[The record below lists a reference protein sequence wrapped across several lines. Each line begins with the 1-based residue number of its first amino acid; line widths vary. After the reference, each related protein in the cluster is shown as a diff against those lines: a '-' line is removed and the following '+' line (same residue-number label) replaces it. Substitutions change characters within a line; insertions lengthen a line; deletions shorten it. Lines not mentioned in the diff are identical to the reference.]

1 MITLNE
7 KAKKVL
13 TIVGIVIAVVFLWG
27 VFNLF
32 TGKTNNVLRKSSS
45 NLNTAGISSKGF
57 DGSMGLAN
65 PMADDFTSDSSPM
78 MMEENFSESA
88 VESSIPVDKKII
100 KNGSL
105 NLKVEKTETA
115 VQKISEIVKKQG
127 GEVFSTD
134 FFERVKGQKS
144 GSLTVKVPVEKFED
158 TIAKI
163 KETAT
168 QVISESTSGQD
179 VMEQYSDLQIQVKN
193 KKAEEESFVKILE
206 RAGEIEDVLKV
217 TQQIAR
223 VRGEIERLEG
233 RIRLMNSQTDMSTIT
248 IDVSEDIEIAPIS
261 NDWRPIQVIKK
272 SFSELIE
279 SLQDFVDGLIRFV
292 IVTLPSL
299 IVFLLI
305 IWIFYLIGK
314 RIFQKLSGKK

>member
-13 TIVGIVIAVVFLWG
+13 TIIGIIIAVVFLWG

-45 NLNTAGISSKGF
+45 NFNTAGISSKGF

-65 PMADDFTSDSSPM
+65 PMADDFTPDSPQM

-88 VESSIPVDKKII
+88 VESPIPTDKKII
-100 KNGSL
+100 KNGNLS
-105 NLKVEKTETA
+105 LKVEKTETA

-158 TIAKI
+158 TIVKI

-179 VMEQYSDLQIQVKN
+179 VTEQYSDLQIQVKN

-206 RAGEIEDVLKV
+206 RAGEIEDVLK
-217 TQQIAR
+217 
-223 VRGEIERLEG
+223 
-233 RIRLMNSQTDMSTIT
+233 M
-248 IDVSEDIEIAPIS
+248 
-261 NDWRPIQVIKK
+261 IQ
-272 SFSELIE
+272 SYFLIP
-279 SLQDFVDGLIRFV
+279 QDPRN
-292 IVTLPSL
+292 
-299 IVFLLI
+299 
-305 IWIFYLIGK
+305 
-314 RIFQKLSGKK
+314 